1 MLTIL
6 LTMSDH
12 YINENSMCSLKEK
25 LFFQEH
31 TTPQEFTGKRIL
43 EVGSRYINGTI
54 RTLVEP
60 HNPSLYIGL
69 DLILGNCVDVVF
81 PAERMMEIFY
91 PEEFDV
97 AISMACVEHVDGW
110 KTIISNMKKVLK
122 VGGLIIVE
130 TCTPRF
136 PLHDYPSDYWRYTTD
151 DMVRIFSDF
160 EILVNETFPVV
171 NGDFIFLKARK
182 PEDWKECSYD
192 GVKLY
197 SIKTKQKE
205 DR

>member
-1 MLTIL
+1 M
-6 LTMSDH
+6 
-12 YINENSMCSLKEK
+12 KEK
-25 LFFQEH
+25 NFFQEH
-31 TTPQEFTGKRIL
+31 IIPQEFTGKKVL
-43 EVGSRYINGTI
+43 EVGSRYVNGTI
-54 RTLVEP
+54 RTLIEP

-97 AISMACVEHVDGW
+97 VISMACIEHVNDW
-110 KTIISNMKKVLK
+110 KTVISNMKKVLK

-136 PLHDYPSDYWRYTTD
+136 PQHDFPSDYWRYD
-151 DMVRIFSDF
+151 KEEMAQIFSDF
-160 EILVNETFPVV
+160 EILVNEVFPVN

-182 PEDWKECSYD
+182 SVGWKENSLD
-192 GVKLY
+192 GIKLY

-205 DR
+205 DK